1 MATNSNSG
9 YANFN
14 EISYG
19 YGLGNTSMPYSK
31 YYIGFTTTHGYQL
44 QIFGSKKNQGLFCGL
59 GTGLFKYDAG
69 LLAPLYADVRFLWN
83 KQTVSPFVYGES
95 GVIFNIES
103 LSEEMRL
110 FVNLGGGVKIRI
122 SKQLYTTY
130 STGLKVQM
138 GKTSQDSFVYVKI
151 GLAFKPE

>member
-19 YGLGNTSMPYSK
+19 YGLGNTSSPFSK
-31 YYIGFTTTHGYQL
+31 YYVGFTTSHGYQL
-44 QIFGSKKNQGLFCGL
+44 QIYGSKKNQGLFAGL

-69 LLAPLYADVRFLWN
+69 LLAPLYVDARFLWN
-83 KQTVSPFVYGES
+83 KQTVSPFINGES
-95 GVIFNIES
+95 GIIFNLEGPAG
-103 LSEEMRL
+103 EMRL
-110 FVNLGGGVKIRI
+110 FANLGGGVKIRI
-122 SKQLYTTY
+122 SKTLYTTF

-138 GKTSQDSFVYVKI
+138 GKTSQDSFVYVKM
-151 GLAFKPE
+151 GLAFKPQ